1 MDSVKRIIAG
11 YRRRMNFVRMARAI
25 LQSLMIFVLGL
36 HLFYLLHKNLD
47 SSSQILFYSNLAIRS
62 LLVLVL
68 IYVLF
73 RASQKL
79 LSSLLTARYL
89 DSCTDHCDDLL
100 QNTLELEDKG
110 TSTEIVNALAQQAT
124 ERLETNKYKLP
135 AFLSTKL
142 SLLYITY
149 FVCIGAIWSLD
160 YADFSSSLHQFYT
173 NRVESLVYKDTIE
186 VKPGSVRL
194 ARNSQLLVEV
204 VNPERRLEHR
214 LFYRTESSWRELA
227 MTDYSYLFERLENN
241 LEYYVENNAAKS
253 PVFKVE
259 VVDEPIVRAWQ
270 LSYSYPSY
278 MGLNPVTDSLS
289 YGNITAYAGTRVKL
303 AIRSNVPLVSA
314 TLRYSDGKSVDLS
327 ALDSQNWLT
336 QLTVSSNQTWYMEL
350 KDELGRTSRPEEKQI
365 TVVPDNPPQVRIL
378 FPGRDI
384 TLEQDLLLPLIIS
397 GDDDFGLQ
405 DCNLKYQIND
415 GAIQTKSIQTV
426 ISGKLFNRD
435 YVFEMRPLNLIPG
448 NVVSY
453 WVEIFDNSPAHQKAE
468 SAVFRAR
475 YPSMEEIFRE
485 IERRERSN
493 AEDLEQIADR
503 TGQLREDFEELRRE
517 MMNQDNPE
525 WRQQQELQQIMREQD
540 TLMQQVEDVNQNFQ
554 NLIERMESNTNLS
567 SDMLQKMQRIQEL
580 MEEINSEGLQQALE
594 QMQEAMENI
603 SMDELRRAMEN
614 FRFSLDDFEQK
625 LEQTLDL
632 LESVRLEQAM
642 QKALQISEE
651 MERMQENLNQR
662 TSDQSQDNQRLASD
676 QESISQK
683 YENLQQELQNL
694 QNMMDPQKDK
704 EARQSLEQMR
714 QDMQNSQLSS
724 DLNQSQQKLSEN
736 NRSAAS
742 QSQEEALRKMRQ
754 FTRRLQQMKE
764 SMASGSQQGIMQAM
778 EAAIREL
785 LVFSRSHE
793 ATAARYQNDPYSIV
807 GDLISNYEGIQLSLN
822 KLYSNPMVM
831 MFLPPKFFIDLT
843 ATNTAY
849 REFFIGISEM
859 QYARVPELLVSIQ
872 RGINLMIYDL
882 MQAMQNSS
890 SGSGGGGGMQSLMQM
905 LGQMGQEQLAMN
917 MLTQQLL
924 QQMQSQGM
932 SPAMQQQLQRLASEE
947 QRLADNLKRALQNN
961 PQAQRQ
967 GNAIQQIIEEA
978 ETISRQLR
986 AGQLNQ
992 DLLNRQE
999 RIISRM
1005 LDAQRSLNQ
1014 REQSRERRAEASERQ
1029 NWESQGVPVDFETLR
1044 RRAILDETYRSYPRE
1059 YQELIIEY
1067 LKRINGGSQ

>member
-1 MDSVKRIIAG
+1 MERVEKIIAG
-11 YRRRMNFVRMARAI
+11 YRRRMNNTRMFRAV

-36 HLFYLLHKNLD
+36 HLYYLLHRNLE
-47 SSSQILFYSNLAIRS
+47 SSSGVLFYANLAIRS

-68 IYVLF
+68 IYILF

-79 LSSLLTARYL
+79 LSSLMTARYL
-89 DSCTDHCDDLL
+89 DSCTNEGDDLL
-100 QNTLELEDKG
+100 QNTLELSEKG
-110 TSTEIVNALAQQAT
+110 SSEEIVAALSTQAA
-124 ERLETNKYKLP
+124 ERLKTNTYKLP
-135 AFLSTKL
+135 PLLSRKL
-142 SLLYITY
+142 SLLYITF
-149 FVCIGAIWSLD
+149 FVCIGAIWSMD
-160 YADFSSSLHQFYT
+160 YAYFSRAFKQFYT
-173 NRVESLVYKDTIE
+173 NRAETLAYKDTIDL
-186 VKPGSVRL
+186 KPGSLRL
-194 ARNSQLLVEV
+194 PRNSQLLIEV
-204 VNPERRLEHR
+204 LNPEQRLEHR
-214 LFYRTESSWRELA
+214 LFYRTESTWRELA
-227 MTDYSYLFERLENN
+227 MTNYSYLFEQLENS
-241 LEYYVENNAAKS
+241 LEYYVENDAARS
-253 PVFKVE
+253 PTYKVE
-259 VVDEPIVRAWQ
+259 VVDEPIVRSWQ
-270 LSYSYPSY
+270 LSYNYPAY

-303 AIRSNVPLVSA
+303 AILSNVPLVSA
-314 TLRYSDGKSVDLS
+314 ILKYAEGGSVEL
-327 ALDSQNWLT
+327 AKLDSRSWVT
-336 QLTVSSNQTWYMEL
+336 QLTVSTNRTWYLEL
-350 KDELGRTSRPEEKQI
+350 KDELGRSSRPEEKQI
-365 TVVPDNPPQVRIL
+365 TVIPDNPPQVRIL
-378 FPGRDI
+378 FPAKDI
-384 TLEQDLLLPLIIS
+384 ILDQDLILPLIIS
-397 GDDDFGLQ
+397 ADDDFGLQ

-415 GAIQTKSIQTV
+415 GAVQTKSIQTIV
-426 ISGKLFNRD
+426 NGKLFNRD
-435 YVFEMRPLNLIPG
+435 YVFEMNSLNLIPG

-453 WVEIFDNSPAHQKAE
+453 WVEIFDNSPAHQKGE
-468 SAVFRAR
+468 SAVYRAR

-485 IERRERSN
+485 IEQRERSN
-493 AEDLEQIADR
+493 AEDLERVSER
-503 TGQLREDFEELRRE
+503 TGQLREDFEQLRRE
-517 MMNQDNPE
+517 MLNQDNPE

-540 TLMQQVEDVNQNFQ
+540 TLMQQVEEVNQNFQ
-554 NLIERMESNTNLS
+554 NLMQRMEANTNLS

-580 MEEINSEGLQQALE
+580 MEEINSESLQQALQ

-603 SMDELRRAMEN
+603 SMEDLRRAMEN
-614 FRFSLDDFEQK
+614 FRFSMEDFEQK

-662 TSDQSQDNQRLASD
+662 SSDPSQDNERLASD
-676 QESISQK
+676 QQSISEK
-683 YENLQQELQNL
+683 YENLMQELQNL
-694 QNMMDPQKDK
+694 QNMMDPQKDR
-704 EARQSLEQMR
+704 EARQNLEQLR

-724 DLNQSQQKLSEN
+724 DMNQSRQKLSEN

-778 EAAIREL
+778 ETAIREL

-793 ATAARYQNDPYSIV
+793 ATAARYQNDPYQIV
-807 GDLISNYEGIQLSLN
+807 GDLISHYEGIQLSLN

-831 MFLPPKFFIDLT
+831 MFLPPKFLIDLT

-849 REFFIGISEM
+849 REFFIGIGEM
-859 QYARVPELLVSIQ
+859 QYARVPELLVTIQ

-905 LGQMGQEQLAMN
+905 LQQMGQEQMAMN

-986 AGQLNQ
+986 AGMLNQ

-1014 REQSRERRAEASERQ
+1014 REQSRERRAETSERQ

-1067 LKRINGGSQ
+1067 LKRINGGNR

>member
-1 MDSVKRIIAG
+1 MIRV
-11 YRRRMNFVRMARAI
+11 YQRRMNLTRILRAI
-25 LQSLMIFVLGL
+25 LQCLLIFVLGL
-36 HLFYLLHKNLD
+36 HLYYLLWTNLETG
-47 SSSQILFYSNLAIRS
+47 SPVLFYFNLALRS

-68 IYVLF
+68 IYILF
-73 RASQKL
+73 RATQNL
-79 LSSLLTARYL
+79 LSQLATARYL
-89 DSCTDHCDDLL
+89 DGCAPEADDLF
-100 QNTLELEDKG
+100 QNTLELKAKD
-110 TSTEIVNALAQQAT
+110 SNPVIVEALSASAKQ
-124 ERLETNKYKLP
+124 RLQTNKYKLP
-135 AFLSTKL
+135 ELLSPKL
-142 SLLYITY
+142 ALLCIT
-149 FVCIGAIWSLD
+149 FFACIGTIWSLD
-160 YADFSSSLHQFYT
+160 SNNFSRAFRQFYT
-173 NRVESLVYKDTIE
+173 NKAEKLVYKDTIE
-186 VKPGSVRL
+186 LKPGSIRL
-194 ARNSQLLVEV
+194 ARNSQLLIEII
-204 VNPERRLEHR
+204 NPERRLEHR
-214 LFYRTESSWRELA
+214 LFCRTETSWRELA
-227 MTDYSYLFERLENN
+227 MTDYSYLFERLENSM
-241 LEYYVENNAAKS
+241 EYYVENDAARS
-253 PVFKVE
+253 PIFKVE
-259 VVDEPIVRAWQ
+259 LVDEPIVRSWQ
-270 LSYSYPSY
+270 LDYQYPGY
-278 MGLNPVTDSLS
+278 MGLNPVRDSLS
-289 YGNITAYAGTRVKL
+289 YGNITAYSGTQVKL

-314 TLRYSDGKSVDLS
+314 TMRFSGGSSLELS
-327 ALDSQNWLT
+327 RLDPQNWLT
-336 QLTVSSNQTWYMEL
+336 QLSINSNQTWYMEL
-350 KDELGRTSRPEEKQI
+350 KDELGRISRPEEKQI
-365 TVVPDNPPQVRIL
+365 TLIPDNPPQIRIL

-397 GDDDFGLQ
+397 ADDDFGLQ
-405 DCNLKYQIND
+405 DCNLKYRIND
-415 GAIQTKSIQTV
+415 GAIQTKAIQTV
-426 ISGKLFNRD
+426 INGKLFNRD

-448 NVVSY
+448 NEVSY
-453 WVEIFDNSPAHQKAE
+453 WVEVFDNSPAHQKAE

-485 IERRERSN
+485 IERRERDN
-493 AEDLEQIADR
+493 AEDLEQVSER

-517 MMNQDNPE
+517 MLNQDNPE
-525 WRQQQELQQIMREQD
+525 WSQQQELQQIMREQD
-540 TLMQQVEDVNQNFQ
+540 SLMQQVDEVNQNFQ

-567 SDMLQKMQRIQEL
+567 QDMLQKMQRIQEL

-614 FRFSLDDFEQK
+614 FRFSLEDFESK

-632 LESVRLEQAM
+632 LESVRLDQAM

-662 TSDQSQDNQRLASD
+662 TSDQNQDSQRLASD
-676 QESISQK
+676 QESISEK
-683 YENLQQELQNL
+683 YENLMQELQNL
-694 QNMMDPQKDK
+694 QNMMDPQRDR
-704 EARQSLEQMR
+704 EARQSLEQLR
-714 QDMQNSQLSS
+714 QEMQNSQLSR

-778 EAAIREL
+778 ETAIREL

-822 KLYSNPMVM
+822 KLYSNPMVT
-831 MFLPPKFFIDLT
+831 MFIPPKFFIDLT

-849 REFFIGISEM
+849 REFFVGIGEM
-859 QYARVPELLVSIQ
+859 QYARVPELLVTIQ

-882 MQAMQNSS
+882 MQAMQNAS

-905 LGQMGQEQLAMN
+905 LQQMGQEQLAMN

-1014 REQSRERRAEASERQ
+1014 REQSRERRAEASQRQ
-1029 NWESQGVPVDFETLR
+1029 NWESQGIPVDFETLR